1 MAGLHATAL
10 TAKQEKAIL
19 CLLNEPTVNK
29 AAVAAGVGERSL
41 YRWLD
46 EEQFAAAYRKARR
59 QAFSQ
64 AIALTQRYAPMAV
77 QVLAKV
83 ASDHNA
89 TTAARV
95 SAAQAILK
103 YGRDGIELDDL
114 AARVEQLEVERRR
127 ANEPDRFG
135 GASAA

>member
-1 MAGLHATAL
+1 MAGLHASAL
-10 TAKQEKAIL
+10 TAKQESAIL
-19 CLLNEPTVNK
+19 ALLNEPTIAK
-29 AAVAAGVGERSL
+29 AAAAAGVGERSL

-46 EEQFAAAYRKARR
+46 EPEFAAAYRKARR

-83 ASDHNA
+83 ASDASA

-95 SAAQAILK
+95 SAATAILK
-103 YGRDGIELDDL
+103 YGREGIELDDL
-114 AARVEQLEVERRR
+114 AARVEQLESEHRQ
-127 ANEPDRFG
+127 ANEGFG
-135 GASAA
+135 SAA